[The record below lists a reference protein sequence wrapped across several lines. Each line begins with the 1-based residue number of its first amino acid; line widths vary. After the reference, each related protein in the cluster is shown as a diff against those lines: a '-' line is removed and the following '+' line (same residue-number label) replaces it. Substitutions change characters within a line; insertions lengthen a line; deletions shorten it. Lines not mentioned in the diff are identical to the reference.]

1 MSGLSSEVRND
12 SAKSGKPRRY
22 GFNFL
27 WMFSA
32 AEDGSAAPGDIV
44 IDERELD
51 FAAGMGCNFVR
62 IPLDYRFWI
71 RDFRYGEPDMN
82 MISRVDDCV
91 RAVTSRGMHCSLN
104 LHRAPGY
111 CINGNE
117 RERHNLWL
125 DGVAR
130 DAFVSQWEF
139 FAGRYASIPAD
150 LLSFD
155 LLNEPPEIGQ
165 YGMTRDS
172 HEAIM
177 RRTAAAIRAK
187 SPQRPVVLDGLGGGN
202 IAIPE
207 LADLGAVL
215 STRGYQ
221 PMPVTHY
228 RASWCSET
236 RGLPLP
242 EYPGTR
248 YAGKTWDRAALFEHY
263 RPWRELSETGI
274 EVHVGEFGVY
284 NKVDN
289 ALALRWFSDVLSVFN
304 ELGWGFALWNFSGDF
319 GIASHGR
326 PGARWESMN
335 GFRIDRDMYELFR
348 EHMI

>member
-1 MSGLSSEVRND
+1 MS
-12 SAKSGKPRRY
+12 
-22 GFNFL
+22 
-27 WMFSA
+27 
-32 AEDGSAAPGDIV
+32 
-44 IDERELD
+44 
-51 FAAGMGCNFVR
+51 
-62 IPLDYRFWI
+62 
-71 RDFRYGEPDMN
+71 

-236 RGLPLP
+236 RGLPP
-242 EYPGTR
+242 VSVYR
-248 YAGKTWDRAALFEHY
+248 YAGKTLDRAALLGLPLWRNY
-263 RPWRELSETGI
+263 RTGI
-274 EVHVGEFGVY
+274 EVHVGVRVY
-284 NKVDN
+284 KADRAPRSAGFRRVIG
-289 ALALRWFSDVLSVFN
+289 FN
-304 ELGWGFALWNFSGDF
+304 ELGWGSLEFWATERF
-319 GIASHGR
+319 HR
-326 PGARWESMN
+326 PARAGSRQRLPST
-335 GFRIDRDMYELFR
+335 GHVRAFR
-348 EHMI
+348 EHADMKGVDEMNLMIKACLQAFLAQRFLSAQPLFRCAPPPAFFLSALAACATAASGERTCRRPASPR